1 MDAYFLLAEA
11 HAKSALHDV
20 AFSAR
25 PDAPVLPYV
34 APRHRARRLAAW
46 ISGRSPRRLPGSNTA
61 HSPRHAR
68 APGRIVGWHE

>member
-1 MDAYFLLAEA
+1 MDAYFVLADA
-11 HAKSALHDV
+11 HATSVLHDV

-34 APRHRARRLAAW
+34 APRRRLRRTLAW
-46 ISGRSPRRLPGSNTA
+46 LRGATHRSHDARTA
-61 HSPRHAR
+61 RHAR